1 MAFSRA
7 PKRGSGRGPM
17 TPLSSADSPVDLDE
31 RPTAAL
37 PLAQLVRLS
46 LYWLGLSSIF
56 AGITA
61 ILGGRLE
68 FEHLVPAGSE
78 GSALFQMTA
87 FGSLIAAIVQPT
99 VGSLSDYTTSRWGR
113 RKPYIVVGSV
123 LDVVFLVGIAS
134 SSTVL
139 TIAAFMTLLQ
149 ISANVAQ
156 GPFQGYVPDL
166 VPERQVGLASALVG
180 MFQVLG
186 NVMGAVV
193 AALAVATGQ
202 YAVATVALG
211 VIEVLTMLSVALGVR
226 EGRAAKA
233 RAGRSWAAS
242 RARGM
247 GADVLHE
254 RSFLWLVGSRLF
266 VLIGSLML
274 LQLGVFYVVRSL
286 GLAEKS
292 DAGQVYLMVSGL
304 VAVMVL
310 LTVLPAARASDRFG
324 RKPVIY
330 AACGVG
336 ALALSIIA
344 VAPSVPIVLVGAGL
358 LGVSTGSFL
367 AGRLGAHDR
376 HHPEGVLRAIHGDQQ
391 RRHGLGRRLRDGLR
405 RDPDG
410 SRGRLGAPRLR
421 AARRDVAGGRLLR
434 GGRDPPA
441 AGPRAAPPRDRGGR
455 PRGESGIGRRRS
467 VARRAV
473 PALVRPPGRRSC
485 GRPRAA
491 GRPPGP
497 EPGRHPRV
505 GHSAT
510 CGRSP

>member
-1 MAFSRA
+1 
-7 PKRGSGRGPM
+7 M
-17 TPLSSADSPVDLDE
+17 TPASSAEPTADAGE

-37 PLAQLVRLS
+37 PLGQLIRLS

-68 FEHLVPAGSE
+68 FEHLVQPGTE
-78 GSALFQMTA
+78 GAALFQMTA
-87 FGSLIAAIVQPT
+87 FASLIAAIVQPT

-113 RKPYIVVGSV
+113 RKPYIVIGSV

-139 TIAAFMTLLQ
+139 MIAAFMTLLQ
-149 ISANVAQ
+149 VSANVAQ

-186 NVMGAVV
+186 NVMGTAV

-202 YAVATVALG
+202 YAAATVALG

-233 RAGRSWAAS
+233 RAGRSWAS
-242 RARGM
+242 VAREAWA
-247 GADVLHE
+247 ADLLHE

-274 LQLGVFYVVRSL
+274 LNLGVFYVVRSL

-292 DAGQVYLMVSGL
+292 DAGQVYLMVSLL

-330 AACGVG
+330 VACGVG
-336 ALALSIIA
+336 ALALSTIA
-344 VAPSVPIVLVGAGL
+344 IAPSVPIVLVGAGL

-367 AGRLGAHDR
+367 AVDWALMTDIIPKASSGRYMG
-376 HHPEGVLRAIHGDQQ
+376 I
-391 RRHGLGRRLRDGLR
+391 
-405 RDPDG
+405 
-410 SRGRLGAPRLR
+410 SN
-421 AARRDVAGGRLLR
+421 VATASAGIFATAFGGRLMDFV
-434 GGRDPPA
+434 GGDERLGT
-441 AGPRAAPPRDRGGR
+441 GPRAAMWLAVGCYILGAILLRPVHEPPRPR
-455 PRGESGIGRRRS
+455 PAADGPG
-467 VARRAV
+467 AD
-473 PALVRPPGRRSC
+473 PA
-485 GRPRAA
+485 
-491 GRPPGP
+491 
-497 EPGRHPRV
+497 
-505 GHSAT
+505 
-510 CGRSP
+510 